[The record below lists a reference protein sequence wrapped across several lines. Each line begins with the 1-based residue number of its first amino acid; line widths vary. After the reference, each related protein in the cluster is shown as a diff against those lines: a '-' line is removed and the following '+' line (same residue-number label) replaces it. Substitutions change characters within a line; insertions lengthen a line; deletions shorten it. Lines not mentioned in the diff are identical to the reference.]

1 MCVSLGRLPGR
12 LCFLRRVFK
21 LGFFFSEVHS
31 NHPGDAD
38 ALGSKTTGMRKSHL
52 MEKGGHSERT
62 LLAAGKTEQRSKV
75 RSITESRVC
84 EEGWVRLEWWVRLL
98 LKKARDT

>member
-1 MCVSLGRLPGR
+1 
-12 LCFLRRVFK
+12 
-21 LGFFFSEVHS
+21 
-31 NHPGDAD
+31 
-38 ALGSKTTGMRKSHL
+38 
-52 MEKGGHSERT
+52 MEKESQSERT